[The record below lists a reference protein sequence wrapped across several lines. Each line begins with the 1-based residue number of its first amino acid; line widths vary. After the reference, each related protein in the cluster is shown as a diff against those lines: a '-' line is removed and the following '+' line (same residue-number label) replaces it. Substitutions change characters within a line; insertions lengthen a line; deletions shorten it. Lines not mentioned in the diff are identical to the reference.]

1 MDYLPGLQDFAQWR
15 IESDMGLRQSINKS
29 LSLTV
34 SWINEFDNNPGVDGV
49 RKNDATILSA
59 IGYEF

>member
-1 MDYLPGLQDFAQWR
+1 MEDFGQWR

-34 SWINEFDNNPGVDGV
+34 SWIDEFDNNPGVDGV
-49 RKNDATILSA
+49 RKMTLQYSA
-59 IGYEF
+59 L